1 LQFLWAGWS
10 CQHSFWFYWRY
21 VIPPH
26 RLLIWGKIFAK
37 KIAVSLVWANT
48 APQRAKEKDAR
59 LVLLV
64 TVVTVAAATSAEEK
78 IAAKRQ
84 NATLA

>member
-1 LQFLWAGWS
+1 M
-10 CQHSFWFYWRY
+10 
-21 VIPPH
+21 
-26 RLLIWGKIFAK
+26 
-37 KIAVSLVWANT
+37 WANT

-64 TVVTVAAATSAEEK
+64 TVATVAAATSAEEK
-78 IAAKRQ
+78 IAARRQ